1 MKVITK
7 ISVQEKN
14 KKRSNIFLDGSYY
27 CSLSNIVVLQN
38 RLKVGQN
45 IEEQTLCDIQRESES
60 SEAFDLALS
69 YISKYTKTKKQLLE
83 YLMRKGYTYPVAFK
97 AVEKLESYGYVNDEN
112 FAKHYVE
119 ANSKNK
125 GKLLLKRELAL
136 KGINEKCAD
145 NAVNGILDE
154 GESAFNL
161 AKKYMRGKPNDFK
174 TLQKCYRYLLSK
186 GFSFDSAHDV
196 ISKLKDDF
204 GDDC

>member
-14 KKRSNIFLDGSYY
+14 KKRSNIFLDGNYY

-38 RLKVGQN
+38 RLKVGQS

-112 FAKHYVE
+112 FAKRYVE
-119 ANSKNK
+119 SNSKNK
-125 GKLLLKRELAL
+125 GKLLIKRELAL
-136 KGINEKCAD
+136 KGISEKCAD

-161 AKKYMRGKPNDFK
+161 AKKYMRGKQNDFK
-174 TLQKCYRYLLSK
+174 TLQKCYRHLLSK
-186 GFSFDSAHDV
+186 GFSFDSAHDA

-204 GDDC
+204 SDDC